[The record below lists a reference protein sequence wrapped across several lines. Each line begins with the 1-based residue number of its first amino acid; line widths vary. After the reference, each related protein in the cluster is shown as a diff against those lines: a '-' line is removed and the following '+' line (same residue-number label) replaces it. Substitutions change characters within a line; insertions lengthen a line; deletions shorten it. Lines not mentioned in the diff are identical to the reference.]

1 MNKKN
6 PLAVALG
13 RLAKGKPKKF
23 SKAEIAKRKARLK
36 KYSFT
41 NKK

>member
-1 MNKKN
+1 MKN
-6 PLAVALG
+6 PYAVALG
-13 RLAKGKPKKF
+13 KLAKGKPKKF
-23 SKAEIAKRKARLK
+23 SEEEIEKRKARLK